1 MSKHYTLNKTYG
13 TPTYTESWGLWKID
27 FLKYL
32 FLAMLKSSAG
42 TKAFVAMLKSNA
54 HTEAKTRIENL
65 FFQLNPNIN
74 PNRKLN
80 MSKTLHKK

>member
-1 MSKHYTLNKTYG
+1 MEHLH
-13 TPTYTESWGLWKID
+13 TPNLGVLWKID